1 MHIGPFDLYA
11 ASIDGMQT
19 SSLVPSIGVCLKCSN
34 LWFEALCRFARELMI
49 MRIQHINLLCCMVLM
64 VLGAEQPTSAQ
75 MRTVRLRFAAEV
87 YGKPL
92 TLGDQ
97 LSTNRLRQTFTVS
110 TLKYYI
116 GHITLV
122 QAGGP
127 RYVHADHAL
136 IDFED
141 SSACTV
147 TLRDVPYGIYIA
159 LSFVVGVDSIHS
171 VGGPMEGGLDP
182 LNGMYWTWATG
193 FIFVKCEG
201 TSPQSPQ
208 PKHQIEYHLGGF
220 AYPYRNMRTVNL
232 DLTEPVIVGSRD
244 TSLEVSFDVG
254 RWLDACGID
263 FSTQS
268 SVTDVRSAGPLM
280 DHIPGAFRANP

>member
-97 LSTNRLRQTFTVS
+97 LYTNHLGQTFTVTS
-110 TLKYYI
+110 LKYYI

-122 QAGGP
+122 RAGGTQ
-127 RYVHADHAL
+127 YVHPDHVL
-136 IDFED
+136 IDADD
-141 SSACTV
+141 SSSWIV
-147 TLRDVPYGIYIA
+147 PLRDVPNGTYTA
-159 LSFVVGVDSIHS
+159 LSFVVGVDSIHN
-171 VGGPMEGGLDP
+171 VGGPMEGALDP

-201 TSPQSPQ
+201 TSPHSPQ

-220 AYPYRNMRTVNL
+220 AYPHRNMRTITL
-232 DLTEPVIVGSRD
+232 GLTEPVVVGPRD
-244 TSLEVSFDVG
+244 ASLEVTFDVG
-254 RWLDACGID
+254 RWLDACGIN

-268 SVTDVRSAGPLM
+268 SITDVRSAGPLM
-280 DHIPGAFRANP
+280 DHIPGAFHANP